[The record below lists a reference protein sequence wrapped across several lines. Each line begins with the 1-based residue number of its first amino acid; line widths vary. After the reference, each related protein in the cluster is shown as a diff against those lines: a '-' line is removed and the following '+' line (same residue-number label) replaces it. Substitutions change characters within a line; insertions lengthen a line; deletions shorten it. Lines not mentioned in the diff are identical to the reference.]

1 MCGLSGVW
9 DPRAEAERLAENLR
23 VMTDAIR
30 HRGPDDGGLHVE
42 AALGLGLGHR
52 RLAIIDLSA
61 EGHQPM
67 SSASGRLTMVF
78 NGEIYSYKAMAAD
91 LATEGVRFRGN
102 SDTEVLLE
110 AIERWGLEATLAR
123 CVGMFALACYDRER
137 AELVLVRDR
146 LGIKPLYYSLHGGKL
161 LFGSELK
168 CLLAD
173 PDQTRELDSRAL
185 DVYLRLGYVP
195 APGTIFRGVCK
206 LQQGHLIR
214 FKLGAAGVATD
225 GPEPFWTLAQVIEEA
240 RATPPAGDEATWLE
254 AFRATLD
261 IAVRDRLVA
270 DVPLGAFLSGGVD
283 SSLVVAS
290 MQRAAP
296 GAVKTFS
303 IGFRDE
309 AYNEAVQAR
318 AIAAHLGTEHHELYL
333 EERQLLELVPELPT
347 FWCEP
352 FGDSSQLPTLLLAKF
367 ARAHVTVALSGDGG
381 DELAG
386 GYVRHVSA
394 ARLQRLQQLPG
405 FARALASGALT
416 GLSVEGWDRI
426 YRLVSPALPKRAR
439 TRLPGDKLHKLG
451 RALRAADSASL
462 YREVV
467 SLDTLGSLL
476 HRDFAGDDGADFPW
490 RMPDVSLTA
499 AEDFMVRDT
508 LRYLPDDV
516 LTKVDRAT
524 MAFALEARVPL
535 LDHRLMALVWSLPES
550 IKLRG
555 GGKYL
560 LRESLAR
567 DVPRALW
574 ERPKMG
580 FAAPIASWTRGPL
593 KSYCTDLLDDVR
605 RGLAPWLDP
614 LRVEALWR
622 QHASGQGNTTAQF
635 WHLLMFLA
643 WRRTYCIK

>member
-9 DPRAEAERLAENLR
+9 DPRADAARLAEKLR
-23 VMTDAIR
+23 AMTDAVR
-30 HRGPDDGGLHVE
+30 HRGPDDSGLYVDP
-42 AALGLGLGHR
+42 ALGLGLGHR

-61 EGHQPM
+61 DGHQPM
-67 SSASGRLTMVF
+67 NSGSGRLTMVF
-78 NGEIYSYKAMAAD
+78 NGEIYSYKEMAAD
-91 LATEGVRFRGN
+91 LVAQGCRLRSA

-110 AIERWGLEATLAR
+110 AIERWGLEATLPR
-123 CVGMFALACYDRER
+123 CVGMFAFAYYDR
-137 AELVLVRDR
+137 ALGELVLVRDR
-146 LGIKPLYYSLHGGKL
+146 LGIKPMFYSLQAGKL

-168 CLLAD
+168 CLMAD
-173 PDQTRELDSRAL
+173 PELARELDHGAL
-185 DVYLRLGYVP
+185 EVYLRLGYIP
-195 APGTIFRGVCK
+195 APDTIFRGVNK
-206 LQQGHLIR
+206 LEQGHLVR
-214 FKLGAAGVATD
+214 FKLGAQGLESE
-225 GPEPFWTLAQVIEEA
+225 GPRAFWSLAQVIEQA
-240 RATPPAGDEATWLE
+240 RANPPAGDERDWLE
-254 AFRATLD
+254 AFRVGLD
-261 IAVRDRLVA
+261 QAVRDRLVA

-290 MQRAAP
+290 MQREAP

-309 AYNEAVQAR
+309 AYNEAQQAR

-333 EERQLLELVPELPT
+333 EERQLLELVPQLPT

-367 ARAHVTVALSGDGG
+367 ARSQVTVALSGDGG

-394 ARLQRLQQLPG
+394 ARLRRLQRLPG
-405 FARALASGALT
+405 FARALASGALS
-416 GLSVEGWDRI
+416 GLSVERWDRL
-426 YRLVSPALPKRAR
+426 YRLVAPALPKSAR
-439 TRLPGDKLHKLG
+439 TRLPGDKFHKLA

-467 SLDTLGSLL
+467 SLDAVGSLL
-476 HRDFAGDDGADFPW
+476 HRDFAGAGGDPFPW
-490 RMPDVSLTA
+490 RMPDVPLTA

-524 MAFALEARVPL
+524 MAYALEARVPL

-560 LRESLAR
+560 LRETLAR

-580 FAAPIASWTRGPL
+580 FAAPIASWTRGAL
-593 KSYCTDLLDDVR
+593 KSYCEDLLSDVR
-605 RGLAPWLDP
+605 SGQVPWLDGHK
-614 LRVEALWR
+614 VEALWR
-622 QHASGQGNTTAQF
+622 RHSSGQGNTTAQL

-643 WRRTYCIK
+643 WRRTL

>member
-9 DPRAEAERLAENLR
+9 DPRADAARLADKLR
-23 VMTDAIR
+23 AMTDVIR
-30 HRGPDDGGLHVE
+30 HRGPDDSGLFVD

-61 EGHQPM
+61 DGHQPM

-78 NGEIYSYKAMAAD
+78 NGEIYSYKEMAAD
-91 LATEGVRFRGN
+91 LRAQGCRFRSS

-110 AIERWGLEATLAR
+110 GIERWGLEATLAR
-123 CVGMFALACYDRER
+123 CVGMFALAYYDR
-137 AELVLVRDR
+137 ALGELVLVRDR
-146 LGIKPLYYSLHGGKL
+146 LGIKPMYYSLQGGKL

-168 CLLAD
+168 CLMADADLA
-173 PDQTRELDSRAL
+173 RELDNGAL
-185 DVYLRLGYVP
+185 EVYLRLGYIP
-195 APGTIFRGVCK
+195 APDTILRGVQK
-206 LQQGHLIR
+206 LKQGHLIR
-214 FKLGAAGVATD
+214 FKLGTAGLATE
-225 GPEPFWTLAQVIEEA
+225 GPQAFWSLAQVIEQA
-240 RATPPAGDEATWLE
+240 RANPPAGDERAWIE
-254 AFRATLD
+254 AFRVGLD
-261 IAVRDRLVA
+261 QAVRDRLVA

-333 EERQLLELVPELPT
+333 EERQLLELVPQLPT

-367 ARAHVTVALSGDGG
+367 ARTQVTVALSGDGG

-394 ARLQRLQQLPG
+394 ARLQRLQRLPG
-405 FARALASGALT
+405 FVRALVSGALA
-416 GLSVEGWDRI
+416 GLSVERWDRL
-426 YRLVSPALPKRAR
+426 YRLIAPALPKGAR
-439 TRLPGDKLHKLG
+439 TRLPGDKFHKLA

-467 SLDTLGSLL
+467 SLDAVGSLL
-476 HRDFAGDDGADFPW
+476 HRDFAGADGDPFPW
-490 RMPDVSLTA
+490 RMPDVPLTA

-524 MAFALEARVPL
+524 MAYALEARVPL
-535 LDHRLMALVWSLPES
+535 LDHRLMALVWSMPES

-560 LRESLAR
+560 LREALAL

-580 FAAPIASWTRGPL
+580 FAAPIAGWTRGAL
-593 KSYCTDLLDDVR
+593 KPYCEDLLSDVR
-605 RGLAPWLDP
+605 DGKVPWLDGQ
-614 LRVEALWR
+614 RVAALWQR
-622 QHASGQGNTTAQF
+622 HSLGQGNTTSQL

-643 WRRTYCIK
+643 WRRTL